1 MNDIVIF
8 VVGLA
13 VMMVVG
19 MSAFAALI
27 GSDRHDGSK
36 R

>member
-1 MNDIVIF
+1 MNDIIIF

-19 MSAFAALI
+19 MSAFAALVV
-27 GSDRHDGSK
+27 SDRPDELKH
-36 R
+36 

>member
-1 MNDIVIF
+1 MNELAIF

-27 GSDRHDGSK
+27 GSDRPNEP
-36 R
+36 

>member
-27 GSDRHDGSK
+27 ASDRPDEP
-36 R
+36 RR

>member
-8 VVGLA
+8 TVGLA

-27 GSDRHDGSK
+27 GSDLPDESK